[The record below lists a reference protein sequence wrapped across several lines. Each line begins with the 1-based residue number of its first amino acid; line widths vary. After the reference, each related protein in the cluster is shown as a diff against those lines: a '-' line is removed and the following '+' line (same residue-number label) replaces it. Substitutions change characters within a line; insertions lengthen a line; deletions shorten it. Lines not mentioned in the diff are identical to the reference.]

1 MNMNFNNGE
10 VLILNDK
17 NYVIVNRLKL
27 SGKDIV
33 VISEE
38 NSDDKKYLLIGEDQS
53 LQEITYNNLINSIN
67 EQMINSIDDVK
78 SIIDEAMY
86 NIDEY

>member
-1 MNMNFNNGE
+1 MNFNNGE
-10 VLILNDK
+10 VLVLNDK

-33 VISEE
+33 VVSEE
-38 NSDDKKYLLIGEDQS
+38 NGDDKKYLLIGEDKS
-53 LQEITYNNLINSIN
+53 LQEITDNNLINSIN

-78 SIIDEAMY
+78 SIIDEAMD

>member
-1 MNMNFNNGE
+1 MNFNNGE

-33 VISEE
+33 VVSEE
-38 NSDDKKYLLIGEDQS
+38 NGDDKKYLLIGEDKS
-53 LQEITYNNLINSIN
+53 LQEITDNNLINSIN

-78 SIIDEAMY
+78 SIIDEAMD

>member
-1 MNMNFNNGE
+1 MNFNNGE

-33 VISEE
+33 VVSEE
-38 NSDDKKYLLIGEDQS
+38 NGDNKKYLLIGEDKS
-53 LQEITYNNLINSIN
+53 LQEITDNNLINSIN

-78 SIIDEAMY
+78 SIIDEAMD

>member
-1 MNMNFNNGE
+1 MNFNNGE
-10 VLILNDK
+10 VLVLNDK

-53 LQEITYNNLINSIN
+53 LQEITDNNLINSIN

-78 SIIDEAMY
+78 SIIDEAMD